1 VIKAIVFDCFG
12 VIITDALA
20 VILEELR
27 SKNPGKAQDLV
38 DLLNAASRGLIS
50 SEESTEQASELLG
63 MKQEDYRQLIM
74 DGEVKD
80 ERLLNYIRTLRKNY
94 KTAIL
99 SNISNGGLHR
109 RFTKKEL
116 DTYFDFVVA
125 SGDIGFGK
133 PEAQA
138 YEYTADGLGVRLTEC
153 VFLDDREEYCF
164 AAQGVGM
171 QAIQYQNF
179 EQAKDELEKLLNNP
193 EA

>member
-1 VIKAIVFDCFG
+1 MIKAIVFDCFG

-125 SGDIGFGK
+125 SGDIGFAK

-138 YEYTADGLGVRLTEC
+138 YEYTADGLGVRLAEC

>member
-125 SGDIGFGK
+125 SGDIGFAK